1 MTTKWKMCAKIGGD
15 AAPWAVFTSV
25 KFSMEAKFGSRRAPP
40 NDDKDGT

>member
-15 AAPWAVFTSV
+15 AAPWAVLV

-40 NDDKDGT
+40 NNDKDGT